1 MQISCFHSDVG
12 LYCVKWHRNLLL
24 LFQYWLH
31 GFPALFTDTLLS
43 ISFYFFYF
51 SSFYFSVP
59 RGRLNCWLFRA
70 HFKTAS
76 RTVSYTSH
84 RSYHYFSSQPNHALI
99 KLTGRDCLDKTG
111 PTKKARCGNFHSFST
126 RRSPSI
132 RAATARRTGA
142 VVMTNWL
149 SRTARKRQSTLIFAE
164 LLYRGAVQNGSPPHG
179 KLHLHGHPQKGHD
192 ASVYVKCRLNTLRQV
207 TLKENILFA
216 NAYRLSGYFDVPS
229 VHSVDHVKIDRRQCC
244 HWSSHRHR

>member
-1 MQISCFHSDVG
+1 MLLQATLHWHRSEVHRCYWRTFWRGILHYTRQNNRNMKISCFHSDVG

-43 ISFYFFYF
+43 ISVFYNFIIFFYF

-142 VVMTNWL
+142 VVITNWL

-164 LLYRGAVQNGSPPHG
+164 LLYRSAVQNGSPPTANCIFTVTH
-179 KLHLHGHPQKGHD
+179 KK
-192 ASVYVKCRLNTLRQV
+192 ATMRQF
-207 TLKENILFA
+207 T
-216 NAYRLSGYFDVPS
+216 
-229 VHSVDHVKIDRRQCC
+229 
-244 HWSSHRHR
+244 